1 MLPEIDLMNESR
13 VRAITGPRVE
23 VKKSVFVATVVRIT
37 DESKAR
43 ERVKD
48 MKKRDRKANHVA
60 FAYRIGTNP
69 VREGM
74 SDDGEPRGTAG
85 LPLLMLLRHRDISG
99 VLVMVTRYWG
109 GIKLGP
115 GGLKRAYSE
124 AAQKA
129 LELSGV

>member
-1 MLPEIDLMNESR
+1 MTDPHTKSF
-13 VRAITGPRVE
+13 TGPRIE
-23 VKKSVFVATVVRIT
+23 VRKSVFVAIIVRTT

-43 ERVKD
+43 EYVKD

-60 FAYRIGTNP
+60 FAYRIGSNP

-85 LPLLMLLRHRDISG
+85 LPLLMLLRHRDISDILIA
-99 VLVMVTRYWG
+99 VIRYWG

-115 GGLKRAYSE
+115 GGLRRAYSE
-124 AAQKA
+124 AAKKA
-129 LELSGV
+129 LELIDR